1 MSTSREGVTLIGMP
15 GAGKSTVGVLLSKR
29 LALGFIDS
37 DLLIQ
42 VREAKP
48 LQKVLDDEGYLGLRA
63 IEEAVLLTVEP
74 RGNVI
79 ATGGSAVYSDA
90 AMRHLASGS
99 CVVWLD
105 VPLTELRTRI
115 RDYETRGI
123 SRRPDQDFS
132 ELFAERQALYSR
144 HSDLRI
150 DCSDGNQED
159 ALERLLAALEVRR
172 GGAS

>member
-1 MSTSREGVTLIGMP
+1 MNILREGVTLIGMP

-42 VREAKP
+42 VREDKP
-48 LQKVLDDEGYLGLRA
+48 LQQVLDDEGYLGLRA

-74 RGNVI
+74 HGNVI

-90 AMRHLASGS
+90 AMRHLSSGS
-99 CVVWLD
+99 RIVWLD
-105 VPLTELRTRI
+105 VPLTELRKRI

-123 SRRPDQDFS
+123 ARRPDQDFS
-132 ELFAERQALYSR
+132 ELFAERQALYARYS
-144 HSDLRI
+144 SLRI
-150 DCSDGNQED
+150 DCSEGNQED
-159 ALERLLAALEVRR
+159 ALERLLAALAPTA
-172 GGAS
+172 GAS

>member
-1 MSTSREGVTLIGMP
+1 MNILREGITLIGMP

-42 VREAKP
+42 VREDKP
-48 LQKVLDDEGYLGLRA
+48 LQQVLDDEGYLGLRA

-74 RGNVI
+74 HGNVI

-99 CVVWLD
+99 RVVWLD
-105 VPLTELRTRI
+105 VPLTELRKRI

-123 SRRPDQDFS
+123 ARRPDQDFS
-132 ELFAERQALYSR
+132 ELFAERQALYARYS
-144 HSDLRI
+144 SLRI
-150 DCSDGNQED
+150 DCSEGNQED
-159 ALERLLAALEVRR
+159 ALERLLAALTPAA
-172 GGAS
+172 GAP

>member
-1 MSTSREGVTLIGMP
+1 MSTIRNGVTLIGMP

-42 VREAKP
+42 VREDKP
-48 LQKVLDDEGYLGLRA
+48 LQQVLDDEGYLGLRA

-90 AMRHLASGS
+90 AMRHLAAGS
-99 CVVWLD
+99 RVVWLD
-105 VPLTELRTRI
+105 VPLAELRKRI

-123 SRRPDQDFS
+123 ARRPDQDFS
-132 ELFAERQALYSR
+132 ELFAERQALYARYS
-144 HSDLRI
+144 SIRI
-150 DCSDGNQED
+150 DCAQGNQED
-159 ALERLLAALEVRR
+159 ALERLLEVLEPVGDAR
-172 GGAS
+172 